1 MALSL
6 ITKAWPIVMQHGR
19 KFVLVALCDAS
30 NDDGECF
37 LCVET
42 IAYKCG
48 MGVRTVQG
56 HLIDLESDKFIW
68 REERLGRSSIYS
80 VNIVVLENAE
90 KNPLWLK
97 RQAMKRTPAKAAGV
111 AHTPAE
117 PAHPPA
123 EPAHPPAEPAPIPV
137 SYPLLNDKKKKEAQA
152 QKISFSDSSF
162 KHIPDEQISVWTAT
176 YPAVN
181 VQLEIMK
188 AAAWID
194 ANPANAK
201 SDYKRFLNGWLTRAQ
216 DKAPRMAA
224 AITARPA
231 RQTQPMETFR
241 ERDDRL
247 GREKWELMTGR
258 VHPESVRAQALG
270 GFVVDVATKQLGN

>member
-6 ITKAWPIVMQHGR
+6 ITKAWPIVMQTGR
-19 KFVLVALCDAS
+19 KFVLVALCDAA

-80 VNIVVLENAE
+80 INVVMIEDAE

-97 RQAMKRTPAKAAGV
+97 RQAMKRTPAKVAGV
-111 AHTPAE
+111 AVTPAE
-117 PAHPPA
+117 TAPPPA
-123 EPAHPPAEPAPIPV
+123 ELAGAPAETAPIPV
-137 SYPLLNDKKKKEAQA
+137 SYPLPTLKNNKKGGNGALPEKFTPNAACITLATDKG
-152 QKISFSDSSF
+152 
-162 KHIPDEQISVWTAT
+162 
-176 YPAVN
+176 
-181 VQLEIMK
+181 
-188 AAAWID
+188 
-194 ANPANAK
+194 ANAGEELAAFL
-201 SDYKRFLNGWLTRAQ
+201 DYHTANGSTFIDWQAAFRTWIRNSIKFGKQNKRIA
-216 DKAPRMAA
+216 APRQSA
-224 AITARPA
+224 PEK
-231 RQTQPMETFR
+231 PVETFR
-241 ERDDRL
+241 ERDARL

-258 VHPESVRAQALG
+258 THPESVQAPAHCGL
-270 GFVVDVATKQLGN
+270 VVDIATKQLES